1 MTVIW
6 CLYGW
11 QVCACRTFGIIKRC
25 STLPVL
31 VVVTGCQIHITLDIF
46 EILCIVG
53 IEGKQTVLIL
63 LRTILVIATAQRL
76 ILVVALCCVGRNING
91 SVALGIVSTH
101 GSMEFEFWQEMNL
114 VIYIHWTDEAAYLTL
129 WIIQIHQTA
138 RVSYTGI
145 HWIAVSIECLVIATI
160 FVVAGINR
168 DGWVE
173 CGSCPYGATI
183 IEWVVI
189 EGSLGIDSQ
198 LQVILE
204 EARSQYHVTCPALY
218 IVLANQTALV
228 VIAYRHTEWQPLVD
242 AAAHAEVI
250 ICTEGCTVN
259 LIIPVGIGSTE
270 QWLLVICTKLV
281 DDIHKFITTQHIYH
295 LRTGLQTVGG
305 IEVHLYSTLLSLLGG
320 NDNDTVRCTGT
331 IDGCRRS
338 ILQYSHA
345 LDIRRVDHAEEVAA
359 VTRDTTLLQ
368 WHAIEHDK
376 RVVAGVQRCTTTHT
390 DGTTCWGRTTVG
402 HDLYTRN
409 LTIDQLL
416 RRRNETLVE
425 VLSLHRSHGT
435 RQVALARSTITDD
448 HDIGKRL
455 AIRFEIHLHIFR
467 NSQYLI
473 YITYI
478 RYLDLLGRR
487 RYLKNK
493 VTVEISN
500 RTPLFA
506 FYHNG
511 SADKRITILCI
522 CHFTLNGAS
531 LSEKLQTSHEQQCH
545 EKETSLFCFA

>member
-31 VVVTGCQIHITLDIF
+31 VVVTGCQIYITLDIF
-46 EILCIVG
+46 EIFCIVG
-53 IEGKQTVLIL
+53 IEGKQAVLVL

-101 GSMEFEFWQEMNL
+101 GSMELEVWQEMNL
-114 VIYIHWTDEAAYLTL
+114 VIYIHRTDEAAYLTL
-129 WIIQIHQTA
+129 WIIQINQTA
-138 RVSYTGI
+138 RVSYTRI
-145 HWIAVSIECLVIATI
+145 HWIAISIECLIIATI
-160 FVVAGINR
+160 LVVTGINR

-173 CGSCPYGATI
+173 CGSCPYGTTI

-189 EGSLGIDSQ
+189 ERSLGVDGQ

-218 IVLANQTALV
+218 IVFANQTALV

-250 ICTEGCTVN
+250 ICTESCAVN
-259 LIIPVGIGSTE
+259 LIVPIGIGCTE

-281 DDIHKFITTQHIYH
+281 DDIHEFITTQHIYH

-320 NDNDTVRCTGT
+320 NDDDTVRCTGT

-368 WHAIEHDK
+368 WHTIKHDK
-376 RVVAGVQRCTTTHT
+376 RVVAGIKRCTTTHT
-390 DGTTCWGRTTVG
+390 DGTTGRGRTTVG
-402 HDLYTRN
+402 HNLYTRN
-409 LTIDQLL
+409 LTVDQLFW
-416 RRRNETLVE
+416 RRNETFIK
-425 VLSLHRSHGT
+425 VLRFHGSYGT
-435 RQVALARSTITDD
+435 SQVTLSCRTISDD
-448 HDIGKRL
+448 HDISQRL
-455 AIRFEIHLHIFR
+455 AVRFEFHLHIVWDR
-467 NSQYLI
+467 KYLI
-473 YITYI
+473 NITDI
-478 RYLDLLGRR
+478 RYLDLLGWR
-487 RYLKNK
+487 RYLKTE
-493 VTVEISN
+493 VTVKISN
-500 RTPLFA
+500 CTALFA
-506 FYHNG
+506 FHYDSGANQ
-511 SADKRITILCI
+511 SLTILRISHLTFDGSCLR
-522 CHFTLNGAS
+522 H
-531 LSEKLQTSHEQQCH
+531 ELQTSDDEQCH
-545 EKETSLFCFA
+545 EKQTSLC